1 MRDERWFVLSN
12 SRGVTFQGWVY
23 RVSTDAGP
31 GVLLGKLEALYEK
44 KLPRAA
50 DEALREGKR
59 VGGVDGASGAKRA
72 RGS

>member
-1 MRDERWFVLSN
+1 MVRVVKQPG
-12 SRGVTFQGWVY
+12 SRVPGSGY

>member
-1 MRDERWFVLSN
+1 L
-12 SRGVTFQGWVY
+12 TA
-23 RVSTDAGP
+23 AGP

-59 VGGVDGASGAKRA
+59 VGGVDGASRAKRA